1 MTHAAPD
8 PRTIAEESDDDVL
21 IVLPGAMLG
30 TLLRV
35 AADSDDEV
43 HIYRPE
49 AARNEGLA
57 HNLSPVRP
65 LLEGRGRCP

>member
-1 MTHAAPD
+1 MVTRPKG
-8 PRTIAEESDDDVL
+8 VQQL
-21 IVLPGAMLG
+21 VVQPGAILG
-30 TLLRV
+30 TQLPA

-57 HNLSPVRP
+57 HNLRPVRP